1 MKNTVESLEQ
11 LNTTLSNTV
20 NDIPESSAMGALS
33 HSANSSINAA
43 LNSTEE
49 VKRGEDV
56 AGDSIHANISD
67 MFHIGNPFNPFQ
79 CFIDNHMRKT
89 IFAKNPYVQ
98 YAVESSYYTPAVNRL
113 VKGLSLKDMD
123 PIMRMHYLYMRSLLR
138 LKLKRKIYRADFS
151 EYKGLRSL
159 YNRATDNLYSHLQ
172 RALEKY
178 ENFGVSAKHKVL
190 QCLVHVV
197 TSQSDNSV
205 RYVYGNIFALVRLGT
220 YVTVW
225 YCYTESAPDFIS
237 VDPHYLDIEL
247 IIDLFKV
254 RKLFVWIPYEEVIS
268 TSILEAYDAVV
279 ERTALTDCLDR
290 KLREEELSDKFEFWG
305 KCSDGDHTIDSV
317 EENAT
322 IEYASSKEGSACKE
336 GVDSSCKEEGGGCE
350 EEGSGSEEDSD
361 DSDNPRYLAF
371 GVVVL
376 VGVLL
381 YVWYCSR

>member
-1 MKNTVESLEQ
+1 M
-11 LNTTLSNTV
+11 
-20 NDIPESSAMGALS
+20 
-33 HSANSSINAA
+33 
-43 LNSTEE
+43 
-49 VKRGEDV
+49 
-56 AGDSIHANISD
+56 
-67 MFHIGNPFNPFQ
+67 
-79 CFIDNHMRKT
+79 
-89 IFAKNPYVQ
+89 
-98 YAVESSYYTPAVNRL
+98 
-113 VKGLSLKDMD
+113 
-123 PIMRMHYLYMRSLLR
+123 
-138 LKLKRKIYRADFS
+138 
-151 EYKGLRSL
+151 
-159 YNRATDNLYSHLQ
+159 
-172 RALEKY
+172 
-178 ENFGVSAKHKVL
+178 
-190 QCLVHVV
+190 
-197 TSQSDNSV
+197 
-205 RYVYGNIFALVRLGT
+205 
-220 YVTVW
+220 
-225 YCYTESAPDFIS
+225 
-237 VDPHYLDIEL
+237 DPHYLDIEL